1 MGAVEAVRA
10 RDRVTFDR
18 PTRAAFGVLWRR
30 LGFFRALSVGLA
42 IDRQRAGGRPFGH
55 LPPPVDDKERQSR
68 DQIGPAIVLFALLVE
83 RYGDTKALSVT
94 AEVVEAAA
102 LAFLGETVGPLRRA
116 QLAAMDAEARDRFV
130 RERMSRFP
138 NAEVRFEHIGADEV
152 RFTVTACRF
161 VNLCHAAGCPELAP
175 LFCAGD
181 ARFFGEVEPD
191 VVLIRET
198 TLAVGGDRC
207 PFVLRYADEPS
218 SDPG

>member
-1 MGAVEAVRA
+1 M
-10 RDRVTFDR
+10 TFDR
-18 PTRAAFGVLWRR
+18 PTRAAFGVLRR
-30 LGFFRALSVGLA
+30 RFGLLRALGIGWA
-42 IDRQRAGGRPFGH
+42 IERQKAGGRPFGH
-55 LPPPVDDKERQSR
+55 LPPPTGEKDAQSR
-68 DQIGPAIVLFALLVE
+68 AQIGPAIVLFAVLVE
-83 RYGDTKALSVT
+83 RYGDSTALEVT

-116 QLAAMDAEARDRFV
+116 TLAAMGPEERDAFVRDR
-130 RERMSRFP
+130 MARFP

-152 RFTVTACRF
+152 RFTVTDCRF
-161 VNLCHAAGCPELAP
+161 VALCHAAGCPELAP

-207 PFVLRYADEPS
+207 PFVLRYADAPDDGATASAE
-218 SDPG
+218 DR